1 MPEFDAVFALEV
13 RGVVSQIIRYGAVLL
28 CLLACIHC
36 AAQKAD
42 AFSVVG
48 TLSKGA
54 WIGILILGAV
64 FALVFGA
71 YGRPSFFVLIALAAS
86 LVYLLDIRTGLKDIG
101 GSAY

>member
-1 MPEFDAVFALEV
+1 MPEFDAVFALEF
-13 RGVVSQIIRYGAVLL
+13 RGLVSQIIRYGAVVL

-36 AAQKAD
+36 VVQKAD
-42 AFSVVG
+42 VFGVVG

-54 WIGILILGAV
+54 WIGILALGAV

-71 YGRPSFFVLIALAAS
+71 VGRPSIFVLIALAAA
-86 LVYLLDIRTGLKDIG
+86 LVYLLDVRTGIKNLG